1 MDPRTAETH
10 ELPDVGATL
19 AVAFARDPV
28 LSFLFADPGTRP
40 GLLATFFS
48 ARLAGGIGIDETLTV
63 DGLASAA
70 VWVPPL
76 GPDDPGPDF
85 DAAVAAV
92 VAILGEKEAMAK
104 LAALAPLLEAHPHTP
119 HWYLAFVGTRPE
131 GRGRGLASRLIAVVT
146 DRCDAEGIPAYLESS
161 DPANVPLYERH
172 GFAVTGEVEIEG
184 GPTIPLMWR
193 EPRG

>member
-19 AVAFARDPV
+19 AVAFAGDPV

-48 ARLAGGIGIDETLTV
+48 ARLAGGIGIDETVTV

-76 GPDDPGPDF
+76 GPD
-85 DAAVAAV
+85 
-92 VAILGEKEAMAK
+92 
-104 LAALAPLLEAHPHTP
+104 
-119 HWYLAFVGTRPE
+119 GTRPE

>member
-19 AVAFARDPV
+19 AVAFAGDPV

-48 ARLAGGIGIDETLTV
+48 ARLAGGIGIDETVTV

-85 DAAVAAV
+85 DAARFGIAQ
-92 VAILGEKEAMAK
+92 LHQ
-104 LAALAPLLEAHPHTP
+104 L
-119 HWYLAFVGTRPE
+119 
-131 GRGRGLASRLIAVVT
+131 RGRG
-146 DRCDAEGIPAYLESS
+146 
-161 DPANVPLYERH
+161 
-172 GFAVTGEVEIEG
+172 
-184 GPTIPLMWR
+184 PTAAT
-193 EPRG
+193 PRGSPPTSSPAIPPTCRCTSATGSPSPARWRSRAARPFR